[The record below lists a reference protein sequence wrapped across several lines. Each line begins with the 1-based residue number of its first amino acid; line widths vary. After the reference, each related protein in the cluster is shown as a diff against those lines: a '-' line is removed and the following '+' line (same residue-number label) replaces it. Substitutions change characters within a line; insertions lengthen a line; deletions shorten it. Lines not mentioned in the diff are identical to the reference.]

1 MNDYLIDPMM
11 FYWMGMADS
20 LITFCGA
27 MAVVLGLIL
36 AITIT
41 CWIAFKL
48 NEEERGK
55 VLFRNTS
62 IFCIVLF
69 FLFSGAA
76 IFVPDRTTLIQMA
89 VAKQVTHS
97 NIKVAKDEIKS
108 AVDYIFEKVKE
119 IK

>member
-1 MNDYLIDPMM
+1 M
-11 FYWMGMADS
+11 
-20 LITFCGA
+20 
-27 MAVVLGLIL
+27 
-36 AITIT
+36 
-41 CWIAFKL
+41 
-48 NEEERGK
+48 
-55 VLFRNTS
+55 LFGNIS
-62 IFCIVLF
+62 IFCLVLF

-76 IFVPDRTTLIQMA
+76 IFIPDKTTLIQMA